1 MDDKTLLRPLFRQKA
16 LHVKQ
21 IKTNSIPQYAVGG
34 IMYGLG
40 QLVGRAGP
48 WAARA
53 WRGAKAGAGQEW
65 QETNFLATTKRN
77 PAIHFATMAGR
88 EDRGLLGSENLPFC
102 RERVCRS
109 FDHKLAQ

>member
-1 MDDKTLLRPLFRQKA
+1 MLPTKWQTNRNKSRWYNDMDDKTLLRPLFRQKA

-53 WRGAKAGAGQEW
+53 WRGAKAG
-65 QETNFLATTKRN
+65 
-77 PAIHFATMAGR
+77 
-88 EDRGLLGSENLPFC
+88 
-102 RERVCRS
+102 
-109 FDHKLAQ
+109 DH